1 MEKIN
6 KVPTSLMIAFSTVF
20 AFVFFA
26 ILMTSVFNTDNTLS
40 ALSAVKVLFLFIVN
54 TALIIVLGI
63 WLKKHSTVFERRF
76 KMILSALAVCR

>member
-26 ILMTSVFNTDNTLS
+26 IMMTSVFNTDNTLS
-40 ALSAVKVLFLFIVN
+40 ALSAVKVLFLFIV
-54 TALIIVLGI
+54 
-63 WLKKHSTVFERRF
+63 K
-76 KMILSALAVCR
+76 